1 VVLRRRARWRR
12 KEPGRGAGMNEKRE
26 SYTAFSDAD
35 IKQFAVPMKVGILAT
50 INHEGLP
57 HLTLISTLQAS
68 SPTEV
73 IWGQFTE
80 GMSKG
85 FVRDNHK
92 TGFLIMTLDKN
103 LWRGKANWTRVEKSG
118 KEFDMYN
125 NVPMFRYNAYFGVHT
140 VYYMSLVEQYGK
152 EALPMRGVVTAAIKT
167 AMAKAL
173 SRRRGA
179 AAVLNLWTRQLLDKM
194 SNLKFLAYLA
204 PDGYPEIIPV
214 IQARTSD
221 SEHVIF
227 AASAYRDELEAI
239 PEGATVAVFGMTL
252 DMEDVLLR
260 GAFQGIKRMGG
271 IRCGTVRVNWV
282 YNSMPPKPQQIYPEI
297 DVEPV
302 TSF

>member
-1 VVLRRRARWRR
+1 
-12 KEPGRGAGMNEKRE
+12 MNEKRE

-214 IQARTSD
+214 IQART
-221 SEHVIF
+221 
-227 AASAYRDELEAI
+227 
-239 PEGATVAVFGMTL
+239 
-252 DMEDVLLR
+252 
-260 GAFQGIKRMGG
+260 
-271 IRCGTVRVNWV
+271 
-282 YNSMPPKPQQIYPEI
+282 
-297 DVEPV
+297 
-302 TSF
+302 

>member
-1 VVLRRRARWRR
+1 MNNKR
-12 KEPGRGAGMNEKRE
+12 K

-140 VYYMSLVEQYGK
+140 VYYMSLVEQCGK
-152 EALPMRGVVTAAIKT
+152 EALPMRGVVVAAIRT
-167 AMAKAL
+167 ALARTL

-179 AAVLNLWTRQLLDKM
+179 AEVLNPWTRQLLDKM

-214 IQARTSD
+214 IQAQTLD
-221 SEHVIF
+221 GEHVVF
-227 AASAYRDELEAI
+227 AVSAYRDELEAI

-260 GAFQGIKRMGG
+260 GAFQGIKRVSG

-282 YNSMPPKPQQIYPEI
+282 YNSMPPKPQQIYPKI
-297 DVEPV
+297 DIEPV

>member
-1 VVLRRRARWRR
+1 M
-12 KEPGRGAGMNEKRE
+12 EEKRK
-26 SYTAFSDAD
+26 SYTAFSDAA
-35 IKQFAVPMKVGILAT
+35 IEAFAVPMKVGLLAT

-80 GMSKG
+80 GLSKR
-85 FVRDNHK
+85 FVRDNPQ

-103 LWRGKANWTRVEKSG
+103 LWRGKANWARVAQSG
-118 KEFDMYN
+118 PEFEMYN

-140 VYYMSLVEQYGK
+140 VYYMNLVEQYGK
-152 EALPMRGVVTAAIKT
+152 EALPMRGVVAGAIKT
-167 AMAKAL
+167 ALAKAL
-173 SRRRGA
+173 SHGRGA
-179 AAVLNLWTRQLLDKM
+179 LEVLNPWTRQLLDKM
-194 SNLKFLAYLA
+194 SNLKFLAYLGA
-204 PDGYPEIIPV
+204 DGYPEIIPV
-214 IQARTSD
+214 IQAQSLD

-227 AASAYRDELEAI
+227 AASAYRDELQAI
-239 PEGATVAVFGMTL
+239 PDGAAVAVFGMTL

-260 GAFQGIKRMGG
+260 GAFQGIRRVGG
-271 IRCGTVRVNWV
+271 VRCGVVRVTWV
-282 YNSMPPKPQQIYPEI
+282 YNSMPPKPQQIYPAI